1 LASKKVK
8 DMTSKEY
15 AELLDLKEYRLDLLW
30 KAALSQAMQSPSPLS
45 EEVLKVQQRITE
57 LENL

>member
-1 LASKKVK
+1 
-8 DMTSKEY
+8 MTSKEY